1 MLSIIVCSRNKN
13 LPEDFVDNI
22 LNSVGVVYEII
33 TIDNSENEYSIFTA
47 YNIGFAKSKYPY
59 ICFVHEDVF
68 FHSTNWGEKVIA
80 HLQNPN
86 IGIIGLAGAGIVTRV
101 PASWSSLLSLSEN
114 IIQSDRSGKKETEIF
129 RLPLNYNKSVR
140 SVIILDGV
148 FMCMRRELMEKIHF
162 DENLNGFH
170 GYDFDISIQS
180 TVKGYVNNVIYDIK
194 LEHFSRGKTDKLYY
208 KNLITVFKK
217 WESYL
222 PVSLNNSSEKMISEI
237 SKNED
242 YNLQRLIKKMVRKGF
257 KSNEIIAE
265 ASYFADITDYKKAV
279 RNLEIRIF
287 IIRLFNCP
295 KYLFFS

>member
-13 LPEDFVDNI
+13 LPKDFVDNI
-22 LNSVGVVYEII
+22 LNTVGVVYEII
-33 TIDNSENEYSIFTA
+33 SIDNSENQYSIFSA

-68 FHSTNWGEKVIA
+68 FHTTNWGEKVIA

-86 IGIIGLAGAGIVTRV
+86 TGIIGLAGAGIVTRV

-129 RLPLNYNKSVR
+129 RLPLNYTKSVR
-140 SVIILDGV
+140 SVILLDGV
-148 FMCMRRELMEKIHF
+148 FMCMRRELMEKIRF
-162 DENLNGFH
+162 DETLNGFH

-180 TVKGYVNNVIYDIK
+180 TVKGYVNNVIYDIV

-217 WESYL
+217 WESFL
-222 PVSLNNSSEKMISEI
+222 PVSLNNSSEKMLSEI
-237 SKNED
+237 TKNED

-257 KSNEIIAE
+257 KSCEIIE
-265 ASYFADITDYKKAV
+265 EVTYFADITDYRKSV
-279 RNLEIRIF
+279 RNLEVRIF
-287 IIRLFNCP
+287 LIRLFNCP

>member
-13 LPEDFVDNI
+13 LPKDFVDNI
-22 LNSVGVVYEII
+22 LNTVGVVYEII
-33 TIDNSENEYSIFTA
+33 PIDNSENQYSIFSA

-68 FHSTNWGEKVIA
+68 FHTTNWGEKVIA

-86 IGIIGLAGAGIVTRV
+86 TGIIGLAGAGIVTRV

-129 RLPLNYNKSVR
+129 RLPLNYTKSIR
-140 SVIILDGV
+140 SVILLDGV
-148 FMCMRRELMEKIHF
+148 FMCMRRELMEKIRF
-162 DENLNGFH
+162 DETLNGFH

-180 TVKGYVNNVIYDIK
+180 TVKGYVNNVIYDIV

-222 PVSLNNSSEKMISEI
+222 PVSLNNSSEKMLSEI
-237 SKNED
+237 TKNED

-257 KSNEIIAE
+257 KSCEIIE
-265 ASYFADITDYKKAV
+265 EVTYFAAITDYRKSV
-279 RNLEIRIF
+279 RNLEVRIF
-287 IIRLFNCP
+287 LIRLFNCP
-295 KYLFFS
+295 KYLFVS

>member
-13 LPEDFVDNI
+13 LPKDFVDNI
-22 LNSVGVVYEII
+22 LNTVGVVYEII
-33 TIDNSENEYSIFTA
+33 SIDNSENQYSIFSA

-68 FHSTNWGEKVIA
+68 FHTTNWGEKVIA

-86 IGIIGLAGAGIVTRV
+86 TGIIGLAGAGIVTRV

-129 RLPLNYNKSVR
+129 RLPLNYTKSIR
-140 SVIILDGV
+140 SVILLDGV
-148 FMCMRRELMEKIHF
+148 FMCMRRELMEKIRF
-162 DENLNGFH
+162 DETLNGFH

-180 TVKGYVNNVIYDIK
+180 TVKGYVNNVIYDIV

-222 PVSLNNSSEKMISEI
+222 PVSLNNSSEKMLSEI
-237 SKNED
+237 TKNED

-257 KSNEIIAE
+257 KSCEIIE
-265 ASYFADITDYKKAV
+265 EVTYFAAITDYRKSV
-279 RNLEIRIF
+279 RNLEVRIF
-287 IIRLFNCP
+287 LIRLFNCP
-295 KYLFFS
+295 KYLFVS

>member
-13 LPEDFVDNI
+13 LPKDFVDNI
-22 LNSVGVVYEII
+22 LNTVGVVYEII
-33 TIDNSENEYSIFTA
+33 SIDNSENQYSIFSA

-68 FHSTNWGEKVIA
+68 FHTTNWGEKVIA
-80 HLQNPN
+80 HLQNLN
-86 IGIIGLAGAGIVTRV
+86 TGIIGLAGAGIVTRV

-129 RLPLNYNKSVR
+129 RLPLNYTKSIR
-140 SVIILDGV
+140 SVILLDGV
-148 FMCMRRELMEKIHF
+148 FMCMRRELMEKIRF
-162 DENLNGFH
+162 DETLNGFH

-180 TVKGYVNNVIYDIK
+180 TVKGYVNNVIYDIV

-222 PVSLNNSSEKMISEI
+222 PVSLNNSSEKMLSEI
-237 SKNED
+237 TKNED

-257 KSNEIIAE
+257 KSCEIIE
-265 ASYFADITDYKKAV
+265 EVTYFAAITDYRKSV
-279 RNLEIRIF
+279 RNLEVRIF
-287 IIRLFNCP
+287 LIRLFNCP
-295 KYLFFS
+295 KYLFVS

>member
-13 LPEDFVDNI
+13 LPKDFVDNI
-22 LNSVGVVYEII
+22 LNTVGVVYEII
-33 TIDNSENEYSIFTA
+33 SIDNSENQYSIFSA

-68 FHSTNWGEKVIA
+68 FHTANWGEKVIA

-86 IGIIGLAGAGIVTRV
+86 TGIIGLAGAGIVTRV

-140 SVIILDGV
+140 SVILLDGV
-148 FMCMRRELMEKIHF
+148 FMCMRRELMEKIRF
-162 DENLNGFH
+162 DETLNGFH

-180 TVKGYVNNVIYDIK
+180 TVKGYVNNVIYDIV

-222 PVSLNNSSEKMISEI
+222 PVSLNNSSEKMLSEI
-237 SKNED
+237 TKNED

-257 KSNEIIAE
+257 KSCEIIE
-265 ASYFADITDYKKAV
+265 EVTYFAAITDYRKSV
-279 RNLEIRIF
+279 RNLEVRIF
-287 IIRLFNCP
+287 LIRLFNCP
-295 KYLFFS
+295 KYLFVS